1 MCVYVK
7 CVLRNRL
14 AETIFRRER
23 LGLRTSQG
31 HDLQKNVIL
40 RSQAKI
46 AHRRALYFSV
56 SNATPGK
63 DFRINLRRL
72 HRSYIDREDKV
83 NGLACTINRFRTV
96 FFCWFFEGGGV
107 HFDTDV
113 CSLRSD
119 MLPVVSNGVLQCPWV
134 RFNEVIDLFAVPY
147 GPITGVPDS
156 NWIQSLRTNCSAP
169 KRTLA
174 FDAYPSSG

>member
-1 MCVYVK
+1 MYVT

-14 AETIFRRER
+14 AVTIFRRER

-31 HDLQKNVIL
+31 DDQQKNVTL
-40 RSQAKI
+40 RSQVKL
-46 AHRRALYFSV
+46 AHRRAVYFPV

-63 DFRINLRRL
+63 EFRINLRRQT
-72 HRSYIDREDKV
+72 SIYSNREDKV
-83 NGLACTINRFRTV
+83 NARACTINRFRTV

-134 RFNEVIDLFAVPY
+134 GFNAVLDLFGTP
-147 GPITGVPDS
+147 
-156 NWIQSLRTNCSAP
+156 
-169 KRTLA
+169 
-174 FDAYPSSG
+174 